1 MNPIPCGEN
10 LFPAVYRT
18 RRRIAWV
25 ILTLLTGLFLAAG
38 AAADPAA
45 GIRFFHSG
53 DGRIRLLG
61 EKTGARFEGA
71 YRRAGGIYDPEAV
84 SAICRVFGAPCGGPD
99 TRVSIRLVEFIDF
112 LQDRFNPE
120 AVITIV
126 SGYRSPVYNAHI
138 RKNGALA
145 AKASL
150 HQYGMAADLVMEGV
164 PSRAVWDEVRK
175 IGFGGAGYYHGEAVH
190 VDTGPAR
197 SWDEATSGVGSG
209 LSDDNKLIGLVTD
222 YDIYRPG
229 DPVVLKFV
237 RMTAFPIGVE
247 PRFSL
252 QRLPE
257 GKAEAAVD
265 MVAPSFPGGSGPC
278 PEFTD
283 ISQMAGIRIRLPGN
297 LALGRYVVSARFCG
311 KKWPGMPASVDTDP
325 FIVTGP

>member
-10 LFPAVYRT
+10 RPAAFYRI
-18 RRRIAWV
+18 RCRIVWAV
-25 ILTLLTGLFLAAG
+25 LAGLTGLFLAAG

-45 GIRFFHSG
+45 GIRFLHSG
-53 DGRIRLLG
+53 DGRIHLVG
-61 EKTGARFEGA
+61 EKNGARFEGD
-71 YRRAGGIYDPEAV
+71 YRRAGGGYDPEAV
-84 SAICRVFGAPCGGPD
+84 SAICRVFGAPCTGPD
-99 TRVSIRLVEFIDF
+99 TKVSIRLVEFIDF

-126 SGYRSPVYNAHI
+126 SGYRSPAYNAHI
-138 RKNGALA
+138 REKGALA

-150 HQYGMAADLVMEGV
+150 HQYGMAADLVMGGV
-164 PSRAVWDEVRK
+164 PSRAVWDEVRR
-175 IGFGGAGYYHGEAVH
+175 IGFGGAGYYHGETVH

-229 DPVVLKFV
+229 DPVTLKFV

-247 PRFSL
+247 PHFSL
-252 QRLPE
+252 KRLPE
-257 GKAEAAVD
+257 GKAAAGATTVI
-265 MVAPSFPGGSGPC
+265 PSYSGRSGLC
-278 PEFTD
+278 PEFAD

-297 LALGRYVVSARFCG
+297 LAPGRYVISARFCN
-311 KKWPGMPASVDTDP
+311 KKWPKMPAGIDTAP
-325 FIVTGP
+325 INVTGP